1 MNKTRGTRN
10 LKRTLSTLIVSVGLT
25 PVATAAPAL
34 ASYSSWAG

>member
-25 PVATAAPAL
+25 LVATAAPAL
-34 ASYSSWAG
+34 ATGSTWSG